1 MVGSRARPP
10 AGEVVFLGAARDR
23 VGADRIIEVLQGEF
37 PQARFSNLCGERDL
51 AASLAELA
59 ACEEFRGV
67 DSSLLHYAR
76 WLGLRCLSFWGP
88 TDPRTRLRP
97 IPGLVEE
104 AVYRK
109 VACSPCIHVSEEPP
123 CRGRNVCMQRLFQS
137 EKGWS
142 VGAVGQD
149 DSQDLPILVYP

>member
-1 MVGSRARPP
+1 MASRSTFKPFVYAAAFGKGLTPDRPVDDGP
-10 AGEVVFLGAARDR
+10 LS
-23 VGADRIIEVLQGEF
+23 QGEF